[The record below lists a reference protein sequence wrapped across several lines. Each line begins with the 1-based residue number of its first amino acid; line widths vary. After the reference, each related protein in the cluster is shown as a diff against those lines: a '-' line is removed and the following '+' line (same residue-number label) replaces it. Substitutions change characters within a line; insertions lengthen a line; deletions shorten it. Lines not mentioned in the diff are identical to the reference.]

1 VALVCFADVA
11 HPVVALVR
19 SVSPAAGAGGGVE
32 ARVRL
37 PTGPAWRAGV
47 TGEASIR
54 LRRSNLLGALWWG
67 VRQRV
72 RQDILL

>member
-1 VALVCFADVA
+1 
-11 HPVVALVR
+11 
-19 SVSPAAGAGGGVE
+19 VSPAAEAGGGVE

-37 PTGPAWRAGV
+37 PAGPAWRAGV
-47 TGEASIR
+47 TGEASVR